1 MNTKDFPKEIIG
13 QGLRVADTALLT
25 AIFERVA
32 ENNPEIAR
40 SIIEAAIRHVPPHS
54 ARAGEASVETIARDE
69 LNNRL
74 QSLLGEIAPP
84 SQLVDGV
91 QRRVM
96 R

>member
-1 MNTKDFPKEIIG
+1 MDTKDFPKEIIG

-25 AIFERVA
+25 AIVEHVA

-69 LNNRL
+69 LKNRL
-74 QSLLGEIAPP
+74 QVLLGEIAPP
-84 SQLVDGV
+84 SGSGGAFQSNV
-91 QRRVM
+91 R
-96 R
+96 